1 MFAFI
6 KKVSFNAR
14 QNNSCDRL
22 IFLWK
27 ELYRPLLAIVI
38 AFYSV

>member
-14 QNNSCDRL
+14 QNNRCDPL

-27 ELYRPLLAIVI
+27 ELYRPLLAIVT